1 MRLQGRIEIGPF
13 GGTSKSARRHQAF
26 LVTEDGER
34 LQLRRY
40 DGPTMRD
47 ATLEQMAGQDVVA
60 DGLRRDRLF
69 IAVALKPASAPPT
82 APSPGRSPS
91 ASGGKAKRKP

>member
-26 LVTEDGER
+26 LVTPDGER

-40 DGPTMRD
+40 DGPSMRD
-47 ATLEQMAGQDVVA
+47 AVLEAMAGQDVVA
-60 DGLRRDRLF
+60 DGLRRDGLF
-69 IAVALKPASAPPT
+69 IARTLTPAPAVRNP
-82 APSPGRSPS
+82 R
-91 ASGGKAKRKP
+91 